1 MKIVFIVWLKEMLDT
16 LRDRRTL
23 WAMVLGP
30 VLIMPLFIILPQ
42 KLMTDQFKKQ
52 ESAVITVAVS
62 GGEHAPGLMVFLR
75 SDPAIEVIESDALEP
90 LLREEKAFVGLR
102 IPENFEAD
110 LAQEKQPGQ
119 IVVLSDQSK
128 MTASVQM
135 ARVETLLT
143 TYAQGI
149 VAQRMAARG
158 VDVTLLAPFE
168 TGYENLA
175 TPQQMGGMY
184 LAMMLP
190 MFIIIWGLIGGMYTA
205 IDVTAGEKER
215 LTLEPLLMTPAG
227 RVQVVSGKLLA
238 VITTSLAALI
248 LAITSMLLAFMIA
261 PPEMGGTDG
270 AVTYAVSLQTA
281 LLVLLAA
288 FPIALM
294 FGALEIA
301 VCLFA
306 RSFKEAQNYIVPL
319 QFVVLIP
326 AMAVM
331 LIPDLSPG
339 LPVYAIPIFG
349 SNLILRD
356 LFLGTAGTLEF
367 GVVLASSALYA
378 AIGLVFAVWQF
389 HREQVLFRT

>member
-30 VLIMPLFIILPQ
+30 VLIMPLFVILPQ
-42 KLMTDQFKKQ
+42 KLVSQQYKEQ
-52 ESAVITVAVS
+52 EKAVITLAVS
-62 GGEHAPGLMVFLR
+62 GGGHAPGLMTFLR
-75 SDPAIEVIESDALEP
+75 SDPAIEVIESEDLEP
-90 LLREEKAFVGLR
+90 LLRDEKALVGLR

-110 LAQEKQPGQ
+110 LAQEKQPSQ

-135 ARVETLLT
+135 ARVETLLMT
-143 TYAQGI
+143 FAQGV

-158 VDVTLLAPFE
+158 VDVTLLTPFT
-168 TGYENLA
+168 TGHENLA
-175 TPQQMGGMY
+175 TPQQMGGAY

-190 MFIIIWGLIGGMYTA
+190 MFIILWGLVGGMYTA

-215 LTLEPLLMTPAG
+215 LTLEPLLITPAG

-248 LAITSMLLAFMIA
+248 LALTSMLLAFMIA
-261 PPEMGGTDG
+261 APEMGATDG
-270 AVTYAVSLQTA
+270 AVTYTVSMQTA

-356 LFLGTAGTLEF
+356 LFLGTAGGLEL

>member
-1 MKIVFIVWLKEMLDT
+1 MKIMFIVWFKEMLDT

-42 KLMTDQFKKQ
+42 KLMTDQFEKQ

-62 GGEHAPGLMVFLR
+62 GGEHAPGLMAFLR
-75 SDPAIEVIESDALEP
+75 SDPTIKVIESEDVEL
-90 LLREEKAFVGLR
+90 LLREEKTLVGLS

-119 IVVLSDQSK
+119 IVILSDQSK
-128 MTASVQM
+128 MTVSVQM
-135 ARVETLLT
+135 ARVETLLMA
-143 TYAQGI
+143 YAQGV
-149 VAQRMAARG
+149 VAQRMAVRG

-168 TGYENLA
+168 TGHENLA
-175 TPQQMGGMY
+175 TPQQMGGAF

-190 MFIIIWGLIGGMYTA
+190 MFVILWGLVGGMYTA

-215 LTLEPLLMTPAG
+215 LTLEPLLMTSAG

-238 VITTSLAALI
+238 VITTSLAAI
-248 LAITSMLLAFMIA
+248 TLATASMLVAFMIVPLEVGA
-261 PPEMGGTDG
+261 TDG
-270 AVTYAVSLQTA
+270 AVTYTVSMQTA

-288 FPIALM
+288 LPIALM

-319 QFVVLIP
+319 QFVVIIP

-331 LIPDLSPG
+331 LIPDFSPG

-356 LFLGTAGTLEF
+356 LFLGTAGGLEF

>member
-1 MKIVFIVWLKEMLDT
+1 MKIVFIVWFKEMLDT

-42 KLMTDQFKKQ
+42 KLMTDQFNKQ

-62 GGEHAPGLMVFLR
+62 GGEHAPGLMAFLR
-75 SDPAIEVIESDALEP
+75 SDPTIEVIESEALEP
-90 LLREEKAFVGLR
+90 LLREEKALVGLR

-110 LAQEKQPGQ
+110 LTQEKQPGQ
-119 IVVLSDQSK
+119 IVILSDQSK
-128 MTASVQM
+128 MTAGVQT
-135 ARVETLLT
+135 ARVETLLM

-168 TGYENLA
+168 TGHENLA

-190 MFIIIWGLIGGMYTA
+190 MFIILWGLIGGMYTA

-261 PPEMGGTDG
+261 PPEMGATDG

-288 FPIALM
+288 VPIALM

-331 LIPDLSPG
+331 LIPDFTPG

-356 LFLGTAGTLEF
+356 LFLGTAGGLEF

>member
-1 MKIVFIVWLKEMLDT
+1 MKTVLIVWLKEMLDA

-30 VLIMPLFIILPQ
+30 VLIMPLFVILPQ
-42 KLMTDQFKKQ
+42 KMVSQQYEDQEK
-52 ESAVITVAVS
+52 AVITLAVS
-62 GGEHAPGLMVFLR
+62 GGEHAPGLMAFLR
-75 SDPAIEVIESDALEP
+75 SDDTVDVVETDDLEP
-90 LLREEKAFVGLR
+90 LLREEKVFVGLR
-102 IPENFEAD
+102 IPGNFEAD
-110 LAQEKQPGQ
+110 LAQEKKPGQ
-119 IVVLSDQSK
+119 IVILSDQSK
-128 MTASVQM
+128 MTVSVQM
-135 ARVETLLT
+135 ARVETLLMA
-143 TYAQGI
+143 YAQNV
-149 VAQRMAARG
+149 VAQRMAVRG

-168 TGYENLA
+168 TDHENLA
-175 TPQQMGGMY
+175 TPQQMGGAF

-190 MFIIIWGLIGGMYTA
+190 IFVILWGLVGGMYTA

-215 LTLEPLLMTPAG
+215 LTLEPLLMTSAG

-238 VITTSLAALI
+238 VITTSMA
-248 LAITSMLLAFMIA
+248 AITLATASMLVAFIIV
-261 PPEMGGTDG
+261 PIEMGATDG
-270 AVTYAVSLQTA
+270 AVTYTVSMQTA

-288 FPIALM
+288 LPIALM

-331 LIPDLSPG
+331 LIPDFTPG
-339 LPVYAIPIFG
+339 LPVYTIPIFG

-356 LFLGTAGTLEF
+356 LFLGTAGGLEF
-367 GVVLASSALYA
+367 GVVLASSTLYA
-378 AIGLVFAVWQF
+378 VIGLVLAVWQF

>member
-1 MKIVFIVWLKEMLDT
+1 
-16 LRDRRTL
+16 
-23 WAMVLGP
+23 
-30 VLIMPLFIILPQ
+30 
-42 KLMTDQFKKQ
+42 
-52 ESAVITVAVS
+52 
-62 GGEHAPGLMVFLR
+62 
-75 SDPAIEVIESDALEP
+75 
-90 LLREEKAFVGLR
+90 
-102 IPENFEAD
+102 
-110 LAQEKQPGQ
+110 
-119 IVVLSDQSK
+119 
-128 MTASVQM
+128 
-135 ARVETLLT
+135 
-143 TYAQGI
+143 
-149 VAQRMAARG
+149 
-158 VDVTLLAPFE
+158 
-168 TGYENLA
+168 
-175 TPQQMGGMY
+175 
-184 LAMMLP
+184 
-190 MFIIIWGLIGGMYTA
+190 
-205 IDVTAGEKER
+205 
-215 LTLEPLLMTPAG
+215 
-227 RVQVVSGKLLA
+227 
-238 VITTSLAALI
+238 
-248 LAITSMLLAFMIA
+248 ITSMLLAFMIA
-261 PPEMGGTDG
+261 PPEMGATDG

-367 GVVLASSALYA
+367 GIVLASSLVYA

>member
-1 MKIVFIVWLKEMLDT
+1 MKTVFIVWLKEMLDT

-30 VLIMPLFIILPQ
+30 VLVMPLFVILPQ
-42 KLMTDQFKKQ
+42 KLVSQQYEEQ
-52 ESAVITVAVS
+52 EKAVITLAVS
-62 GGEHAPGLMVFLR
+62 GGEHAPGLMAFLR
-75 SDPAIEVIESDALEP
+75 SDDTVDVVETDNLEP
-90 LLREEKAFVGLR
+90 LLRDEKALVGLR

-135 ARVETLLT
+135 ARVETLLM

-168 TGYENLA
+168 TGHKNLA

-190 MFIIIWGLIGGMYTA
+190 MFIILWGLIGGMYTA

-261 PPEMGGTDG
+261 PPEMGATDG

-288 FPIALM
+288 LPIALM

-331 LIPDLSPG
+331 LIPDFNPG

-356 LFLGTAGTLEF
+356 LFLGTAGGLEF
-367 GVVLASSALYA
+367 GVVLASSLVYA
-378 AIGLVFAVWQF
+378 AIGLVLAVWQF